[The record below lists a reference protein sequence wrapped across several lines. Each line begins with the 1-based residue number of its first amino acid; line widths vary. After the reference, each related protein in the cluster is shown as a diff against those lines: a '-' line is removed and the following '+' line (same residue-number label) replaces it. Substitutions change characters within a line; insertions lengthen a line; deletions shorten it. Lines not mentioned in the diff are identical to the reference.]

1 MAAAHAIAGKNVV
14 VTGGSRGIGLGLV
27 KELLA
32 RSGNTVVATARVA
45 ASAGEL
51 AALRAAHGERLRV
64 AELEVS
70 SPASVA
76 AWADGLRNAGVGHV
90 DVLINNAGVYGR
102 RLGLDDLSAED
113 FATAFAANATG
124 PFLVVHHLRR
134 VGLLAGGKPSL
145 LAGGKPSLLGGG
157 GKPSLVANMSSIMA
171 SHGDPTI
178 SSVTPGGYAYRA
190 SKAALNAIHKALAM
204 EGGGLSAVLLHP
216 GYVRTDMTGG
226 QGYVDVAESAAGL
239 LRVLESAP
247 PEALNGRWFGHDG
260 AEIPW

>member
-1 MAAAHAIAGKNVV
+1 MAAAHAIAGRSVV
-14 VTGGSRGIGLGLV
+14 ITGGSRGIGLGLV

-32 RSGNTVVATARVA
+32 RSGNTVIATTRVA

-51 AALRAAHGERLRV
+51 AALRTAHGDRLRV
-64 AELEVS
+64 TELEVS
-70 SPASVA
+70 RPASVS
-76 AWADGLRNAGVGHV
+76 AWADGLRAAGCGHI
-90 DVLINNAGVYGR
+90 DLLINNAGVYGR
-102 RLGLDDLSAED
+102 RLGLDDLTDED
-113 FATAFAANATG
+113 FATAFAANAVG
-124 PFLVVHHLRR
+124 PFLVIQQLRR
-134 VGLLAGGKPSL
+134 VRLLA
-145 LAGGKPSLLGGG
+145 G

-190 SKAALNAIHKALAM
+190 SKAALNAINKALAM

-239 LRVLESAP
+239 MRVLESAP
-247 PEALNGRWFGHDG
+247 PEALNGRWYGFDG
-260 AEIPW
+260 VEIPW

>member
-1 MAAAHAIAGKNVV
+1 

-124 PFLVVHHLRR
+124 PFLVIQHLRR
-134 VGLLAGGKPSL
+134 AG
-145 LAGGKPSLLGGG
+145 LLGGG

-171 SHGDPTI
+171 SHGDATI

-247 PEALNGRWFGHDG
+247 PGALNGRWFGHDG